1 MQYIKYTPFL
11 YLILAAAFFYD
22 AFTKWNLPNETPK
35 ISLLIGGLAVFM
47 FFSEEDLPKNWKTEI
62 KNPDYGN

>member
-47 FFSEEDLPKNWKTEI
+47 FFFRRRFAKKLEDRNKKS
-62 KNPDYGN
+62 